1 MHRLSPCSLEAAA
14 LALGPDAVDV
24 DADAAD
30 ASGIPL
36 FQYMLQG
43 SSSASLFSTQT
54 LKLESGPRFGKHYLK
69 RCANA

>member
-54 LKLESGPRFGKHYLK
+54 DIEIRKWSKIWEALP
-69 RCANA
+69 